1 MPTHKSPE
9 KRMRQGRKRSLR
21 NKAIKSEIK
30 SLTKKVRQSTN
41 ASEAAQALK
50 RCASLMDKAAK
61 KSILHKATV
70 SRTKSRLAKV
80 VNKLAAAP
88 Q

>member
-9 KRMRQGRKRSLR
+9 KRMRQDRKRSLH

-30 SLTKKVRQSTN
+30 SITKKIRQSTD
-41 ASEAAQALK
+41 AAEAAAAFK
-50 RCASLMDKAAK
+50 KCSSLMDKAAK
-61 KSILHKATV
+61 KSIVHKSTV
-70 SRTKSRLAKV
+70 RRTKSRLARV
-80 VNKLAAAP
+80 VNKLAAGA

>member
-9 KRMRQGRKRSLR
+9 KRMRQDRKRALR

-30 SLTKKVRQSTN
+30 SITKKIRQS
-41 ASEAAQALK
+41 ADAAEAAAAFK
-50 RCASLMDKAAK
+50 KCASLMDKAAK
-61 KSILHKATV
+61 KSILHKSTV
-70 SRTKSRLAKV
+70 SRTKSRLGKA
-80 VNKLAAAP
+80 VNKLATGA

>member
-1 MPTHKSPE
+1 MPIHKSPE
-9 KRMRQGRKRSLR
+9 KRMRQDRKRSLL

-30 SLTKKVRQSTN
+30 SVTKKVRQSTN
-41 ASEAAQALK
+41 AAEAAASFK
-50 RCASLMDKAAK
+50 KCVSLMDKAAK
-61 KSILHKATV
+61 RSILHKSTV

-88 Q
+88 K